1 MLLCCRSFHP
11 SLQSALK
18 REAAASSV
26 EEQLKEKEAIEAEN
40 AATNAKLMEN
50 EAQVSA
56 AWYNIKGP
64 V

>member
-1 MLLCCRSFHP
+1 M
-11 SLQSALK
+11 
-18 REAAASSV
+18 

-56 AWYNIKGP
+56 ECLLQMSPPWSVQVPQN
-64 V
+64 

>member
-1 MLLCCRSFHP
+1 M
-11 SLQSALK
+11 
-18 REAAASSV
+18 

-56 AWYNIKGP
+56 ARYNIRGP